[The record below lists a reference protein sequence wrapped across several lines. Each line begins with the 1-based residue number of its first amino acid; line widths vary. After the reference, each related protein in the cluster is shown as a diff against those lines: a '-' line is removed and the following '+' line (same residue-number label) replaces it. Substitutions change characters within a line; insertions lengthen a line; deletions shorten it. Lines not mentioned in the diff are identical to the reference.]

1 MLLNLNILQFL
12 DHEAHRV
19 VTMETQ
25 WLNHKDHRVVIAT
38 LVSNG
43 TRQNSSNTQLLNNGT
58 RH

>member
-1 MLLNLNILQFL
+1 MLLNVNILQLL
-12 DHEAHRV
+12 DLEAHRV